1 MSFFGKENESKDAE
15 TPDTPLRTYL
25 YSKPGLK
32 QKVHVRAHYVTFN
45 NDHIAFWQS
54 RTDEEQN
61 TLILAEAN
69 TNVLDLK
76 EVTA

>member
-1 MSFFGKENESKDAE
+1 MTFFGKENDPKAPE

-25 YSKPGLK
+25 YSKPGEK
-32 QKVHVRAHYVTFN
+32 QKVHVRAHYVTFC

-54 RTDEEQN
+54 RTDEEQS